1 MGMHLLLNMSLD
13 ELAKHEPSTVNAL
26 YRYKHEIFRDA
37 ALSIREKELI
47 AVAISSVLKCE
58 VCLDVHAKEALK
70 RGATKEQLREALMVA
85 LYLTGPSA
93 FVWSPIIDDLIK

>member
-1 MGMHLLLNMSLD
+1 MGKHLILNMSLD

-26 YRYKHEIFRDA
+26 YRYKHEIFKDA

-58 VCLDVHAKEALK
+58 GCLDVHAKEALK

-85 LYLTGPSA
+85 LYLSGPSA
-93 FVWSPIIDDLIK
+93 FVWSPTIDDLIR